1 MQPMQ
6 MWRVV
11 FDMTETHCHQ
21 TSFTGNTHGFYGT
34 QVVSVNYFTRL
45 KRKTGYYDVVI
56 LTMVATFSSVYIK
69 RDGELYDVSDVC
81 SSAYNS
87 VTVDVTSPLILNI
100 NVIMNNK
107 YIPGLNA

>member
-1 MQPMQ
+1 
-6 MWRVV
+6 
-11 FDMTETHCHQ
+11 
-21 TSFTGNTHGFYGT
+21 
-34 QVVSVNYFTRL
+34 
-45 KRKTGYYDVVI
+45 
-56 LTMVATFSSVYIK
+56 MVATFSSVYIK

-87 VTVDVTSPLILNI
+87 VKVDVTSPLILNI